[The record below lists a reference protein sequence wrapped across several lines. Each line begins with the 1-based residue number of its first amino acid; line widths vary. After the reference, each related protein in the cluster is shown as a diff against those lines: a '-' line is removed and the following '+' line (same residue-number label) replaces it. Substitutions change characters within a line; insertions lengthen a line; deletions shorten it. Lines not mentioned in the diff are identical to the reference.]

1 MRPVKI
7 GTLTP
12 SDTSTVWFNPAAL
25 TSTGAAVAPLQTS
38 TLDNLAH
45 IVTLTAPVQA
55 TLAGIAFTIVGTDA
69 AGNSQTEVIAAGPAS
84 GATVNS
90 TKFFLSV
97 LTIQPSATMGTG
109 AGAKVLAVGL
119 LAEAI
124 GYWVNLENTMS
135 APMVMVNVTGTIN
148 YTVLQTPANIFD
160 EVGTVYTALGVA
172 IPNMSAVTTQ
182 VLANGG
188 ESCRAIMLRINS
200 FTAGATITGYINSA
214 GGGY

>member
-45 IVTLTAPVQA
+45 RVTLTAPVQA
-55 TLAGIAFTIVGTDA
+55 TLAGIAFTIVGTSANGA
-69 AGNSQTEVIAAGPAS
+69 AQTEVIAAGPAS

-90 TKFFLSV
+90 TKFFLTV
-97 LTIQPSATMGTG
+97 ETIQPSATMGG
-109 AGAKVLAVGL
+109 LVLSVGL

-172 IPNMSAVTTQ
+172 IPNMSAVTAQ

-200 FTAGATITGYINSA
+200 FTAGATITAHINNS

>member
-12 SDTSTVWFNPAAL
+12 SDTSTVWFNPGAF

-90 TKFFLSV
+90 TKFFLTV
-97 LTIQPSATMGTG
+97 ETIQPSATMGG
-109 AGAKVLAVGL
+109 LLLSIGL

-160 EVGTVYTALGVA
+160 EVGTAYTALGIA

-188 ESCRAIMLRINS
+188 ESCRAIMLRVNS
-200 FTAGATITGYINSA
+200 FTAGATITAHINNS

>member
-12 SDTSTVWFNPAAL
+12 SDTSTVWFNPNGF

-38 TLDNLAH
+38 TLDDLAH
-45 IVTLTAPVQA
+45 RVTLTAPTQA
-55 TLAGIAFTIVGTDA
+55 SLAAIAFTVVGTDA
-69 AGNSQTEVIAAGPAS
+69 AGNPQTEVIAAGPAS
-84 GATVNS
+84 GATVS
-90 TKFFLSV
+90 GAKFFLSV
-97 LTIQPSATMGTG
+97 LTIQPSATMGG
-109 AGAKVLAVGL
+109 LLLSVGL

-124 GYWVNLENTMS
+124 GQWINLENTMS

-172 IPNMSAVTTQ
+172 IPNMSAVTAQ

-200 FTAGATITGYINSA
+200 FTAGATITRYINSA

>member
-12 SDTSTVWFNPAAL
+12 SDTSTVWFNPASL

-45 IVTLTAPVQA
+45 RVTLTAPVQA

-90 TKFFLSV
+90 TQFFLTV
-97 LTIQPSATMGTG
+97 ETIQPSATMGT
-109 AGAKVLAVGL
+109 KVLAIGL

-160 EVGTVYTALGVA
+160 EVGTAYTALGIA

-188 ESCRAIMLRINS
+188 ESCRAIMLRVNS
-200 FTAGATITGYINSA
+200 FTAGATITAHINNS

>member
-12 SDTSTVWFNPAAL
+12 SDTSTVWFNPGAF

-55 TLAGIAFTIVGTDA
+55 TLAGIAFTVVGTDA

-90 TKFFLSV
+90 TKFFLTV
-97 LTIQPSATMGTG
+97 ETIQPSATMGT
-109 AGAKVLAVGL
+109 KVLAIGL

-135 APMVMVNVTGTIN
+135 APMVMVGVTGTIN
-148 YTVLQTPANIFD
+148 YSVYQTPANIFD
-160 EVGTVYTALGVA
+160 APERDAVYTTISMPITNL
-172 IPNMSAVTTQ
+172 SAVTAN
-182 VLANGG
+182 VLAPAG
-188 ESCRAIMLRINS
+188 ESCRAIMLRVNS
-200 FTAGATITGYINSA
+200 FTAGATITAYINNS

>member
-12 SDTSTVWFNPAAL
+12 SDTSTVWFNPGAF

-90 TKFFLSV
+90 TKFFLTV
-97 LTIQPSATMGTG
+97 ETIQPSATMGT
-109 AGAKVLAVGL
+109 KVLAIGL

-124 GYWVNLENTMS
+124 GYWV
-135 APMVMVNVTGTIN
+135 TI
-148 YTVLQTPANIFD
+148 
-160 EVGTVYTALGVA
+160 
-172 IPNMSAVTTQ
+172 
-182 VLANGG
+182 
-188 ESCRAIMLRINS
+188 
-200 FTAGATITGYINSA
+200 
-214 GGGY
+214 

>member
-12 SDTSTVWFNPAAL
+12 SDTSTVWFNPGAF

-45 IVTLTAPVQA
+45 RVTLTAPVQA
-55 TLAGIAFTIVGTDA
+55 TLAGIAFTVVGTDA

-90 TKFFLSV
+90 TQFFLTV
-97 LTIQPSATMGTG
+97 ETIQPSATMGT
-109 AGAKVLAVGL
+109 KVLAIGL

-160 EVGTVYTALGVA
+160 EVGTAYTALGVA
-172 IPNMSAVTTQ
+172 IPNMSAVTAQ

-200 FTAGATITGYINSA
+200 FTAGATITAHINNS

>member
-12 SDTSTVWFNPAAL
+12 SDTSTVWFNPGAF

-90 TKFFLSV
+90 TKFFLTV
-97 LTIQPSATMGTG
+97 ETIQPSATMGG
-109 AGAKVLAVGL
+109 LVLSVGL

-160 EVGTVYTALGVA
+160 EVGTVYTDLGVA
-172 IPNMSAVTTQ
+172 IPNMSAVTAQ

-200 FTAGATITGYINSA
+200 FTAGATITAHINNS

>member
-12 SDTSTVWFNPAAL
+12 SDTSTVWFNPASL

-45 IVTLTAPVQA
+45 RVTLTAPVQA
-55 TLAGIAFTIVGTDA
+55 TLAGIAFTVVGTDA

-90 TKFFLSV
+90 TQFFLTV
-97 LTIQPSATMGTG
+97 ETIQPSATMGG
-109 AGAKVLAVGL
+109 LVLSVGL

-172 IPNMSAVTTQ
+172 IPNMSAVTAQ

>member
-12 SDTSTVWFNPAAL
+12 SDTSTVWFNPASL

-90 TKFFLSV
+90 TQFFLTV
-97 LTIQPSATMGTG
+97 ETIQPSATMGT
-109 AGAKVLAVGL
+109 KVLAIGL

-160 EVGTVYTALGVA
+160 EVGTAYTALGVA
-172 IPNMSAVTTQ
+172 IPNMSAVTAQ

-200 FTAGATITGYINSA
+200 FTAGATITAHINNS

>member
-12 SDTSTVWFNPAAL
+12 SDTSTVWFNPNGF

-38 TLDNLAH
+38 TLDDLAH
-45 IVTLTAPVQA
+45 RVTLTAPTQA
-55 TLAGIAFTIVGTDA
+55 SLAAIAFTVVGTDA
-69 AGNSQTEVIAAGPAS
+69 AGNPQTEVIAAGPAS
-84 GATVNS
+84 GATVS
-90 TKFFLSV
+90 GAKFFLSV
-97 LTIQPSATMGTG
+97 LTIQPSATMGG
-109 AGAKVLAVGL
+109 LLLSVGL

-172 IPNMSAVTTQ
+172 IPNMSAVTAQ

>member
-12 SDTSTVWFNPAAL
+12 SDTSTVWFNPASL

-45 IVTLTAPVQA
+45 RVTLTAPVQA

-90 TKFFLSV
+90 TKFFLTV
-97 LTIQPSATMGTG
+97 ETIQPSATMGG
-109 AGAKVLAVGL
+109 LLLSVGL

-160 EVGTVYTALGVA
+160 EVGTAYTALGVA
-172 IPNMSAVTTQ
+172 IPNMSAVTAQ

-200 FTAGATITGYINSA
+200 FTAGATITAHINNS

>member
-12 SDTSTVWFNPAAL
+12 SDTSTVWFNPGAF

-90 TKFFLSV
+90 TQFFLTV
-97 LTIQPSATMGTG
+97 ETIQPSATMGT
-109 AGAKVLAVGL
+109 KVLAIGL

-172 IPNMSAVTTQ
+172 IPNMSAVTAQ

-200 FTAGATITGYINSA
+200 FTAGATITAHINNS

>member
-12 SDTSTVWFNPAAL
+12 SDTSTVWFNPASL

-55 TLAGIAFTIVGTDA
+55 TLAGIAFTVVGTDA

-90 TKFFLSV
+90 TQFFLTV
-97 LTIQPSATMGTG
+97 ETIQPSATMGT
-109 AGAKVLAVGL
+109 KVLAIGL

-160 EVGTVYTALGVA
+160 EVGTAYTALGVA
-172 IPNMSAVTTQ
+172 IPNMSAVTAQ

-188 ESCRAIMLRINS
+188 ESCRAVMLRVNS
-200 FTAGATITGYINSA
+200 FTAGATITAYVNQS

>member
-90 TKFFLSV
+90 TKFFLTV
-97 LTIQPSATMGTG
+97 ETIQPSATMGT
-109 AGAKVLAVGL
+109 KVLAIGL

-160 EVGTVYTALGVA
+160 EVGTVYTDLGVA
-172 IPNMSAVTTQ
+172 IPNMSAVTAQ

-200 FTAGATITGYINSA
+200 FTAGATITAHINNS

>member
-12 SDTSTVWFNPAAL
+12 SDTSTVWFNPGAF

-90 TKFFLSV
+90 TKFFLTV
-97 LTIQPSATMGTG
+97 ETIQPSATMGT
-109 AGAKVLAVGL
+109 KVLAIGL

-135 APMVMVNVTGTIN
+135 APMVMVGVTGTIN
-148 YTVLQTPANIFD
+148 YSVYQTPANIFD
-160 EVGTVYTALGVA
+160 APERDAVYTSIGMPITNL
-172 IPNMSAVTTQ
+172 SAVTAN
-182 VLANGG
+182 VLAPAG
-188 ESCRAIMLRINS
+188 ESCRAIMLRVNS
-200 FTAGATITGYINSA
+200 FTAGATITAYINNS

>member
-12 SDTSTVWFNPAAL
+12 SDTSTVWFNPNGF

-38 TLDNLAH
+38 TLDDLAH
-45 IVTLTAPVQA
+45 RVTLTAPTQA
-55 TLAGIAFTIVGTDA
+55 SLAAIAFTVVGTDA
-69 AGNSQTEVIAAGPAS
+69 AGNPQTEVIAAGPAS
-84 GATVNS
+84 GATVS
-90 TKFFLSV
+90 GAKFFLSV
-97 LTIQPSATMGTG
+97 LTIQPSATMGG
-109 AGAKVLAVGL
+109 LLLSVGL

-124 GYWVNLENTMS
+124 GQWINLENTMS

-172 IPNMSAVTTQ
+172 IPNMSAVTAQ

-200 FTAGATITGYINSA
+200 FTAGATITAHINNS

>member
-12 SDTSTVWFNPAAL
+12 SDTSTVWFNPASL

-90 TKFFLSV
+90 TKFFLTV
-97 LTIQPSATMGTG
+97 ETIQPSATMGG
-109 AGAKVLAVGL
+109 LLLSVGL

-172 IPNMSAVTTQ
+172 IPNMSAVTAQ

-188 ESCRAIMLRINS
+188 ESCRAVMLRVNS
-200 FTAGATITGYINSA
+200 FTAGATITAYINNS

>member
-12 SDTSTVWFNPAAL
+12 SDTSTVWFNPGAF

-90 TKFFLSV
+90 TKFFLTV
-97 LTIQPSATMGTG
+97 ETIQPSATMGG
-109 AGAKVLAVGL
+109 LVLSVGL

-148 YTVLQTPANIFD
+148 YTVLQTPANIFN

-172 IPNMSAVTTQ
+172 IPNMSAVTAQ

-200 FTAGATITGYINSA
+200 FTAGATITAHINNS

>member
-7 GTLTP
+7 GPLTP
-12 SDTSTVWFNPAAL
+12 SDTSTVWFNPASL

-45 IVTLTAPVQA
+45 RITLTAPVQA
-55 TLAGIAFTIVGTDA
+55 SLAAIAFTVVGTDA
-69 AGNSQTEVIAAGPAS
+69 AGNPQTEVIAAGPVS

-97 LTIQPSATMGTG
+97 LTIQPSATMGG
-109 AGAKVLAVGL
+109 LVLAVGL

-160 EVGTVYTALGVA
+160 EVGTAYTALGIA

-188 ESCRAIMLRINS
+188 ESCRAIMLRVNS
-200 FTAGATITGYINSA
+200 FTAGATITAHINNS

>member
-12 SDTSTVWFNPAAL
+12 SDTSTVWFNPASL

-45 IVTLTAPVQA
+45 RVTLTAPVQA
-55 TLAGIAFTIVGTDA
+55 TLAGIAFTVVGTDA

-90 TKFFLSV
+90 TQFFLTV
-97 LTIQPSATMGTG
+97 ETIQPSATMGT
-109 AGAKVLAVGL
+109 KVLAVGL

-172 IPNMSAVTTQ
+172 IPNMSAVTAQ

-200 FTAGATITGYINSA
+200 FTAGATITAHINNS

>member
-12 SDTSTVWFNPAAL
+12 SDTSTVWFNPGAF

-90 TKFFLSV
+90 TQFFLTV
-97 LTIQPSATMGTG
+97 ETIQPSATMGG
-109 AGAKVLAVGL
+109 LVLSVGL

-172 IPNMSAVTTQ
+172 IPNMSAVTAQ

-200 FTAGATITGYINSA
+200 FTAGATITAHINNS

>member
-12 SDTSTVWFNPAAL
+12 SDTSTVWFNPGAF

-55 TLAGIAFTIVGTDA
+55 TLAGIAFTVVGTDA

-90 TKFFLSV
+90 TQFFLTV
-97 LTIQPSATMGTG
+97 ETIQPSATMGT
-109 AGAKVLAVGL
+109 KVLAIGL

-160 EVGTVYTALGVA
+160 EVGTAYTALGVA
-172 IPNMSAVTTQ
+172 IPNMSAVTAQ

-188 ESCRAIMLRINS
+188 ESCRAVMLRVNS
-200 FTAGATITGYINSA
+200 FTAGATITAYVNQS

>member
-12 SDTSTVWFNPAAL
+12 SDTSTVWFNPASL

-55 TLAGIAFTIVGTDA
+55 TLAGIAFTVVGTDA

-90 TKFFLSV
+90 TQFFLTV
-97 LTIQPSATMGTG
+97 ETIQPSATMGT
-109 AGAKVLAVGL
+109 KVLAIGL

-160 EVGTVYTALGVA
+160 EVGTAYTALGVA
-172 IPNMSAVTTQ
+172 IPNMSAVTAQ

-200 FTAGATITGYINSA
+200 FTAGATITAYVNQS

>member
-12 SDTSTVWFNPAAL
+12 SDTSTVWFNPGAF

-90 TKFFLSV
+90 TKFFLTV
-97 LTIQPSATMGTG
+97 ETIQPSATMGG
-109 AGAKVLAVGL
+109 LVLSVGL

-160 EVGTVYTALGVA
+160 EVGTVYTDLGVA
-172 IPNMSAVTTQ
+172 IPNMSAVTAQ

-200 FTAGATITGYINSA
+200 FTAGATITAYVNQS

>member
-12 SDTSTVWFNPAAL
+12 SDTSTVWFNPNGF

-38 TLDNLAH
+38 TLDDLAH
-45 IVTLTAPVQA
+45 RVTLTAPTQA
-55 TLAGIAFTIVGTDA
+55 SLAAIAFTVVGTDA
-69 AGNSQTEVIAAGPAS
+69 AGNPQTEVIAAGPAS
-84 GATVNS
+84 GATVS
-90 TKFFLSV
+90 GAKFFLSV
-97 LTIQPSATMGTG
+97 LTIQPSATMGG
-109 AGAKVLAVGL
+109 LLLSVGL

-124 GYWVNLENTMS
+124 GQWINLENTMS

-172 IPNMSAVTTQ
+172 IPNMSAVTAQ

-188 ESCRAIMLRINS
+188 ESCRAIILRINS

>member
-12 SDTSTVWFNPAAL
+12 SDTSTVWFNPGAF

-69 AGNSQTEVIAAGPAS
+69 AGNPQTEVIAAGPVS

-97 LTIQPSATMGTG
+97 LTIQPSATMGG
-109 AGAKVLAVGL
+109 LLLSVGL
-119 LAEAI
+119 LAEARKHD
-124 GYWVNLENTMS
+124 VC
-135 APMVMVNVTGTIN
+135 P
-148 YTVLQTPANIFD
+148 D
-160 EVGTVYTALGVA
+160 
-172 IPNMSAVTTQ
+172 
-182 VLANGG
+182 ANG
-188 ESCRAIMLRINS
+188 
-200 FTAGATITGYINSA
+200 
-214 GGGY
+214 

>member
-12 SDTSTVWFNPAAL
+12 SDTSTVWFNPGAF

-90 TKFFLSV
+90 TKFFLTV
-97 LTIQPSATMGTG
+97 ETIQPSATMGT
-109 AGAKVLAVGL
+109 KVLAIGL

-172 IPNMSAVTTQ
+172 IPNMSAVTAQ

-200 FTAGATITGYINSA
+200 FTAGATITAHINNS

>member
-12 SDTSTVWFNPAAL
+12 SDTSTVWFNPGAF

-55 TLAGIAFTIVGTDA
+55 TLAGIAFTIVGTNANGA
-69 AGNSQTEVIAAGPAS
+69 AQTEVIAAGPAS

-90 TKFFLSV
+90 TQFFLTV
-97 LTIQPSATMGTG
+97 ETIQPSATMGT
-109 AGAKVLAVGL
+109 KVLAVGL

-135 APMVMVNVTGTIN
+135 APMVMVGVTGTID
-148 YTVLQTPANIFD
+148 YSVYQTPANIFD
-160 EVGTVYTALGVA
+160 APERDAVYTSIGMPITNL
-172 IPNMSAVTTQ
+172 SAVTAN
-182 VLANGG
+182 VLAPAGA
-188 ESCRAIMLRINS
+188 SCRAVMLRINS
-200 FTAGATITGYINSA
+200 FTAGATITAYVNQS

>member
-12 SDTSTVWFNPAAL
+12 SDTSTVWFNPGAF

-90 TKFFLSV
+90 TKFFLTV
-97 LTIQPSATMGTG
+97 ETIQPSATMGT
-109 AGAKVLAVGL
+109 KVLAIGL

-172 IPNMSAVTTQ
+172 IPNMSAVTAQ

-188 ESCRAIMLRINS
+188 ESCRAVMLRVNS
-200 FTAGATITGYINSA
+200 FTAGATITAYINNS

>member
-12 SDTSTVWFNPAAL
+12 SDTSTVWFNPGAF

-90 TKFFLSV
+90 TKFFLTV
-97 LTIQPSATMGTG
+97 ETIQPSATMGG
-109 AGAKVLAVGL
+109 LVLSVGL

-172 IPNMSAVTTQ
+172 IPNMSAVTAQ

-200 FTAGATITGYINSA
+200 FTAGATITAHINNS

>member
-12 SDTSTVWFNPAAL
+12 SDTSTVWFNPASL

-55 TLAGIAFTIVGTDA
+55 TLAGIAFTVVGTDA

-90 TKFFLSV
+90 TQFFLTV
-97 LTIQPSATMGTG
+97 ETIQPSATMGT
-109 AGAKVLAVGL
+109 KVLAVGL

-160 EVGTVYTALGVA
+160 EVGTVYTDLGVA
-172 IPNMSAVTTQ
+172 IPNMSAVTAQ

-200 FTAGATITGYINSA
+200 FTAGATITAHINNS

>member
-12 SDTSTVWFNPAAL
+12 SDTSTVWFNPGAF

-90 TKFFLSV
+90 TKFFLTV
-97 LTIQPSATMGTG
+97 ETIQPSATMGG
-109 AGAKVLAVGL
+109 LLLSVGL

-172 IPNMSAVTTQ
+172 IPNMSAVTAQ

-200 FTAGATITGYINSA
+200 FTAGATITAHINNS

>member
-45 IVTLTAPVQA
+45 RVTLTAPVQA
-55 TLAGIAFTIVGTDA
+55 TLAGIAFTVVGTDA

-90 TKFFLSV
+90 TQFFLTV
-97 LTIQPSATMGTG
+97 ETIQPSATMGG
-109 AGAKVLAVGL
+109 LVLSVGL

-172 IPNMSAVTTQ
+172 IPNMSAVTAQ

-188 ESCRAIMLRINS
+188 ESCRAVMLRVNS
-200 FTAGATITGYINSA
+200 FTAGATITAYINNS